1 MSDAAYSIRIDRSQ
15 GSVEISGP
23 DKAWIAEQLATVLPI
38 LTNEKPAS
46 KPPHEGRRQDV
57 PDPNGEKTRKSGSRT
72 RRSSSSSGKA
82 NPNLSG
88 LLTGEMKTKLH
99 GYLEERSKEAKDA
112 QSQAA
117 VIATFL
123 LDELDWAEVTA
134 DDLFTVYSEMGL
146 KIPVT
151 RAALN
156 NAHSRKGY
164 FSAPDDGKYRVSHK
178 GQNFARHDSKNQ

>member
-1 MSDAAYSIRIDRSQ
+1 MGDAAYSVRIDRSQ
-15 GSVEISGP
+15 GLVEISGP
-23 DKAWIAEQLATVLPI
+23 DKAWISEQLATVLPI
-38 LTNEKPAS
+38 LTNEKSSS
-46 KPPHEGRRQDV
+46 KRRQEDRQEDAQE
-57 PDPNGEKTRKSGSRT
+57 PSAEKTRKSGARS
-72 RRSSSSSGKA
+72 RRSSSSSGKV
-82 NPNLSG
+82 NPNLSE
-88 LLTGEMKTKLH
+88 LLSDDVKTKLH
-99 GYLEERSKEAKDA
+99 SYLEERSKEAKDA

-123 LDELDWAEVTA
+123 LDELKWTEVTA

-164 FSAPDDGKYRVSHK
+164 FSAPNDGNYRVSHK